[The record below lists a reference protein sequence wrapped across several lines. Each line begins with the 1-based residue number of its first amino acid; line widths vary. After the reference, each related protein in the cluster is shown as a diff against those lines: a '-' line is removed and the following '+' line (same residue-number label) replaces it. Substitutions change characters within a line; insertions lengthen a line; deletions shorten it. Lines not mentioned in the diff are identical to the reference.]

1 LSQYETN
8 SDDVRRQ
15 FEEHGEIKTFFDLI
29 STRGMV
35 FVTYVSLH
43 ETFEA
48 VNVDNTWTRISLTC
62 AQQSGLEIDYKDQ
75 RSVGDL

>member
-1 LSQYETN
+1 MRLL
-8 SDDVRRQ
+8 
-15 FEEHGEIKTFFDLI
+15 G
-29 STRGMV
+29 
-35 FVTYVSLH
+35 
-43 ETFEA
+43 EA